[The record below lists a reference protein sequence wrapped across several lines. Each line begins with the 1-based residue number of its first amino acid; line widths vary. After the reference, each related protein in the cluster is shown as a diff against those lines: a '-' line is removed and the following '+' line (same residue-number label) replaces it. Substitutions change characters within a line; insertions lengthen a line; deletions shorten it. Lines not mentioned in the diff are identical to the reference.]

1 MLISYRPLSIQTTLP
16 FKNEKSVQM
25 IFYYF
30 RDRSPRDKNWGYKEK
45 PREKEVKYTILF
57 SIINFRLSLTLE
69 EIKVDTKV

>member
-1 MLISYRPLSIQTTLP
+1 
-16 FKNEKSVQM
+16 M